1 VSTDG
6 SGGPRKTGVTLIAL
20 LLAIGGAFGLVFA
33 FTAQV
38 NLLLA
43 GQFKLAAMD
52 GLFVLLFGW
61 SAWIGYELWQGKPYA
76 FRMAKLIL
84 IAQIPNFTVP
94 GFSFEGFITG
104 GRVYLMVGSC
114 TPSLQFG
121 FNLQSFIH
129 FTISSDIDC
138 WRLGVN
144 LLAVVAVA
152 YLMSL
157 SADKASSGDRFGLI

>member
-1 VSTDG
+1 MSM
-6 SGGPRKTGVTLIAL
+6 GGNGARRKTGVTLIAL

-33 FTAQV
+33 FTGQV

-43 GQFKLAAMD
+43 GQFKLAALD

-84 IAQIPNFTVP
+84 VGQIPNFTVP

-104 GRVYLMVGSC
+104 GRVYFMVGSC

-129 FTISSDIDC
+129 FTISPDIDC
-138 WRLGVN
+138 WRIGVN
-144 LLAVVAVA
+144 LLAIASLA
-152 YLMSL
+152 YLTKL
-157 SADKASSGDRFGLI
+157 SAEKAPAVDKFGLL

>member
-1 VSTDG
+1 
-6 SGGPRKTGVTLIAL
+6 VTLIAL
-20 LLAIGGAFGLVFA
+20 LLAIGGAFGLVFG
-33 FTAQV
+33 FTSQV
-38 NLLLA
+38 NLMLA
-43 GQFKLAAMD
+43 GQFGLAAVD

-76 FRMAKLIL
+76 FRMAKIIL
-84 IAQIPNFTVP
+84 LAQIPNFTVP

-104 GRVYLMVGSC
+104 GRVYFMVGSC

-129 FTISSDIDC
+129 FTISREIEC

-144 LLAVVAVA
+144 LLAVVALT
-152 YLMSL
+152 YLMRL
-157 SADKASSGDRFGLI
+157 TDDKPPVGDKFGLI